1 VRDECSRGDVPV
13 GSPDAVAGSR
23 EWQKLHAGIS
33 PRLPLPCGSENIG
46 SAVRWMTND
55 DAVVDDSG
63 SRFLSSSA
71 R

>member
-1 VRDECSRGDVPV
+1 VD
-13 GSPDAVAGSR
+13 GSR

-46 SAVRWMTND
+46 SAVRWMTNV
-55 DAVVDDSG
+55 DAMVDDSG